1 MIRELG
7 AEDIVL
13 SYSGR
18 TFSGIKAGPG
28 IIGQERALGL
38 LRLGLSIDRIGYNI
52 FISGD
57 AGQGTGSEGGQGSET
72 TVYVSSAEE
81 LKTLGTVAAGT
92 VVVWR
97 NGLYSDQ
104 VAELKSAGTAENPVI
119 LRAEKPGAVCLEPVP
134 R

>member
-57 AGQGTGSEGGQGSET
+57 AGQEILSATLSAIDEYANDTWSKAIASSE
-72 TVYVSSAEE
+72 SSVDSLPYSRELSRLRTEE
-81 LKTLGTVAAGT
+81 ILPAL
-92 VVVWR
+92 
-97 NGLYSDQ
+97 
-104 VAELKSAGTAENPVI
+104 
-119 LRAEKPGAVCLEPVP
+119 LRAFVIVIMRFASLISST
-134 R
+134 RI